1 MDEGTKTIALG
12 PRSRKAKT
20 GETGDEDQNCV
31 VAVVAK
37 KTKDAPTGR
46 ETDKLICSTQNRLRK
61 AKILIT
67 RDDEDPDLR

>member
-1 MDEGTKTIALG
+1 MDEEAKTISLG

-20 GETGDEDQNCV
+20 GYEDEKC
-31 VAVVAK
+31 VVAK
-37 KTKDAPTGR
+37 KTQDAPTGR
-46 ETDKLICSTQNRLRK
+46 DTDKLIRSTQNRRRK